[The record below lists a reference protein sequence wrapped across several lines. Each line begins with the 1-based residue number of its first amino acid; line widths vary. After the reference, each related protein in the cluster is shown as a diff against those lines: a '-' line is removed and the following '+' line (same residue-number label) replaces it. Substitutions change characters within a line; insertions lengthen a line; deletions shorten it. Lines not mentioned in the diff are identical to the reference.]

1 MVGPRALENEC
12 IERGKIDET
21 DSDDLGGVVVA
32 LSAEAALA
40 AAFNCGGGTCRGSSV
55 DGVITGSGVRDV
67 ISALNG
73 NDHVDAGGEDLVE
86 PAVAWTR

>member
-1 MVGPRALENEC
+1 
-12 IERGKIDET
+12 
-21 DSDDLGGVVVA
+21 
-32 LSAEAALA
+32 
-40 AAFNCGGGTCRGSSV
+40 
-55 DGVITGSGVRDV
+55 VITGSGVRDV

>member
-1 MVGPRALENEC
+1 MRDNRNSREGAGLLPALLLDQGP
-12 IERGKIDET
+12 
-21 DSDDLGGVVVA
+21 
-32 LSAEAALA
+32 

-55 DGVITGSGVRDV
+55 DDVITGSGVRDV

-86 PAVAWTR
+86 PAVVWTR